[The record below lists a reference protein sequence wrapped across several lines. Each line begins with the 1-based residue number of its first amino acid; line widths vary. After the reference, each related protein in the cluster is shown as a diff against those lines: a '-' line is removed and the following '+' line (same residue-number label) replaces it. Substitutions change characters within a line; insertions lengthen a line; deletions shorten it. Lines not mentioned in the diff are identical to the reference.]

1 MYLLNKTPIFLEFL
15 KRFMSKAGYVFKDEN
30 IQNRLF
36 LHSKCN
42 CGQKDCATVYLK
54 SKKPFK
60 EEIQGANII
69 ETNKGFFIVH
79 ILEDGYFEFE
89 ALLYEKF
96 PYKNEIDK
104 CFHKQKKINQ
114 IVPIKRK
121 IVKKLSKKDKE
132 NLHRYFKDLKFREPN
147 IIDLGVVDFKDEID
161 EEFGGKI

>member
-1 MYLLNKTPIFLEFL
+1 MYLLNNTPIFLEFF
-15 KRFMSKAGYVFKDEN
+15 KRFCKFAGFEFKN
-30 IQNRLF
+30 KKIQNKLF
-36 LHSKCN
+36 FHSKCN

-104 CFHKQKKINQ
+104 CFHKQKDAYFL
-114 IVPIKRK
+114 
-121 IVKKLSKKDKE
+121 LS
-132 NLHRYFKDLKFREPN
+132 L
-147 IIDLGVVDFKDEID
+147 
-161 EEFGGKI
+161 

>member
-1 MYLLNKTPIFLEFL
+1 MF
-15 KRFMSKAGYVFKDEN
+15 KAGYVFKDEI

-89 ALLYEKF
+89 ALLYKKY
-96 PYKNEIDK
+96 PYKKEIDK
-104 CFHKQKKINQ
+104 FFNK
-114 IVPIKRK
+114 KRK
-121 IVKKLSKKDKE
+121 IDKKLPKIKTKVKKISDKNMKKIDD
-132 NLHRYFKDLKFREPN
+132 YFKDLEFLKPN
-147 IIDLGVVDFKDEID
+147 IIDLGEID
-161 EEFGGKI
+161 FNEIKKKD